1 MSIDTAPRGET
12 EGSGQ
17 APGSQGEGAMVE
29 VVAPTGG
36 GPVVALTHRQILLV
50 FSGLMLGMFLAALD
64 QTIVGTALPT
74 IVNSLHGLNHMS
86 WVVTAYLL
94 TSTISTPLYGKLS
107 DQFGRKGI
115 FQFAIV
121 IFLVGSAL
129 AGLSQNMM
137 QLIAFR
143 GIQGLGAGGL
153 MAMAMTII
161 ADVVSP
167 RERGRY
173 QGYFGATF
181 ALSSVAGPLLGGVFT
196 DNLSWR
202 WIFYIN
208 IPIGITALVVTS
220 VVLKLPF
227 RRQSHRID
235 FLGAGLMMVGITAAL
250 LVTVWGGTQYAWG
263 SSVIVGLGLLSV
275 VFIASF
281 IVWEHYAA
289 EPILP
294 PSLFHIGVFRTAST
308 VSFLLSM
315 VMFGA
320 IIYLPLYLQLVDGVS
335 AMVSGLLMIPLM
347 LGLLATSIVSGQIVT
362 RTGKYKPMPI
372 VGSILVIIGMWLLSH
387 LGLHTSHLT
396 MSFYVIVLGAGMG
409 MTMQIMIL
417 ATQNA
422 VPTDSIGTGTAAV
435 TFFRS
440 LGGAFGTSLF
450 GAIFIA
456 GLSHW
461 IPILAPGAAAAGVHV
476 HGSFSMSPS
485 ELHAL
490 PPHMQYGILD
500 SFVRSLHTVFLVGVP
515 IALVMLVVSLFLK
528 QLPLRSKSGLER
540 PSEDLAMS
548 MGEVGS
554 SDAEI
559 DEGVLDGSMAA
570 GTVPDDG
577 VFGHGLSIG

>member
-1 MSIDTAPRGET
+1 MSIDASPKDDAGPTGDAMTTVDAG
-12 EGSGQ
+12 
-17 APGSQGEGAMVE
+17 PGSAD
-29 VVAPTGG
+29 ADASA

-181 ALSSVAGPLLGGVFT
+181 ALSSIAGPLLGGVFT
-196 DNLSWR
+196 SYLSWR
-202 WIFYIN
+202 WIFYVN
-208 IPIGITALVVTS
+208 IPIGIVALVVTS
-220 VVLKLPF
+220 AVLKLPF

-235 FLGAGLMMVGITAAL
+235 FLGAGLMMIGVTAAL

-263 SSVIVGLGLLSV
+263 SPVIIGMGLVSA

-281 IVWEHYAA
+281 IVWEHHAP

-294 PSLFHIGVFRTAST
+294 PSLFRIGVFRTAST

-335 AMVSGLLMIPLM
+335 IMVSGLLMIPLM
-347 LGLLATSIVSGQIVT
+347 LGLLASSIVSGQIVT
-362 RTGKYKPMPI
+362 RTGKYKPMPVI
-372 VGSILVIIGMWLLSH
+372 GSVLVIIGMWLLSH

-396 MSFYVIVLGAGMG
+396 MSAYVLVLGAGMG

-422 VPTDSIGTGTAAV
+422 VPSDSIGTGTAAV

-450 GAIFIA
+450 GAVFIA

-461 IPILAPGAAAAGVHV
+461 IPILAPEATAAGVHV
-476 HGSFSMSPS
+476 NGNFSMSPS

-490 PPHMQYGILD
+490 PPHLQYGILD
-500 SFVRSLHTVFLVGVP
+500 SFVRSLHTVFLIGVP
-515 IALVMLVVSLFLK
+515 IAVVMLGVTLLLK
-528 QLPLRSKSGLER
+528 QLPLRSMSGLQR

-554 SDAEI
+554 ADAEM
-559 DEGVLDGSMAA
+559 DEGVI
-570 GTVPDDG
+570 
-577 VFGHGLSIG
+577 GHGLSIG

>member
-1 MSIDTAPRGET
+1 MSVDAAP
-12 EGSGQ
+12 EGGAAGP
-17 APGSQGEGAMVE
+17 APDGRPA
-29 VVAPTGG
+29 VAAPPGRPDG
-36 GPVVALTHRQILLV
+36 GPVAALTHRQIMLV
-50 FSGLMLGMFLAALD
+50 FSGLLLGMFLAALD

-121 IFLVGSAL
+121 VFLVGSAL
-129 AGLSQNMM
+129 AGLSQNMG

-153 MAMAMTII
+153 MAMGMTII

-196 DNLSWR
+196 DDLSWR

-208 IPIGITALVVTS
+208 LPIGIVALVVTS
-220 VVLKLPF
+220 AVLKLPF

-235 FLGAGLMMVGITAAL
+235 FLGAGLMMVGVTAAL
-250 LVTVWGGTQYAWG
+250 LVTVWGGTQYAWA
-263 SSVIVGLGLLSV
+263 SPVIVVMGVVSV
-275 VFIASF
+275 CFVAAF
-281 IVWEHYAA
+281 IVWEHHAA

-294 PSLFHIGVFRTAST
+294 PSLFHIGVVRTAST
-308 VSFLLSM
+308 VSFLLSV
-315 VMFGA
+315 VMYGA

-335 AMVSGLLMIPLM
+335 ATVSGLLMIPLM
-347 LGLLATSIVSGQIVT
+347 VGLLISSISSGQIVT
-362 RTGKYKPMPI
+362 RTGIYKPMPI
-372 VGSILVIIGMWLLSH
+372 VGSVLVIIAMWLLSH

-396 MSFYVIVLGAGMG
+396 MSLYVLVLGAGLG
-409 MTMQIMIL
+409 MCMQVMVL
-417 ATQNA
+417 VTQNA
-422 VPTDSIGTGTAAV
+422 VPVTSIGTGTATV

-440 LGGAFGTSLF
+440 LGGAFGTALF

-461 IPILAPGAAAAGVHV
+461 ISVLVPGAAAAGIHV
-476 HGSFSMSPS
+476 HGSFSMSRT
-485 ELHAL
+485 ELHSF
-490 PPHMQYGILD
+490 PPRVQYGILD

-515 IALVMLVVSLFLK
+515 IAVAMLVATLFLK
-528 QLPLRSKSGLER
+528 QLPLRSSSGLER

-554 SDAEI
+554 ADAEI
-559 DEGVLDGSMAA
+559 DEGFVDG
-570 GTVPDDG
+570 
-577 VFGHGLSIG
+577 GLPVG

>member
-1 MSIDTAPRGET
+1 MSIDASTHKDAGSTGDLDRADTPLPGEFLPPGVGAD
-12 EGSGQ
+12 GS
-17 APGSQGEGAMVE
+17 
-29 VVAPTGG
+29 
-36 GPVVALTHRQILLV
+36 VVALTHRQILLV

-121 IFLVGSAL
+121 VFLVGSAL
-129 AGLSQNMM
+129 AGLSQNMFE
-137 QLIAFR
+137 LIAFR

-181 ALSSVAGPLLGGVFT
+181 ALSSIAGPLLGGVFT
-196 DNLSWR
+196 SYLSWR

-208 IPIGITALVVTS
+208 IPIGIVALVVTS
-220 VVLKLPF
+220 AVLKLPF

-235 FLGAGLMMVGITAAL
+235 FLGAGLMMVGVTAAL
-250 LVTVWGGTQYAWG
+250 LVTVWGGTQYAW
-263 SSVIVGLGLLSV
+263 SSPVIIGMGLTSV
-275 VFIASF
+275 AFIGTF
-281 IVWEHYAA
+281 IVWEHYAS

-294 PSLFHIGVFRTAST
+294 PSLFRIGVFRTAST

-335 AMVSGLLMIPLM
+335 IMVSGLLMVPLM
-347 LGLLATSIVSGQIVT
+347 LGLLASSIVSGQIVS
-362 RTGKYKPMPI
+362 RTGKYKAMPI
-372 VGSILVIIGMWLLSH
+372 VGSILVIIGMWLLSN
-387 LGLHTSHLT
+387 LGLHTPHLT
-396 MSFYVIVLGAGMG
+396 MSLYVIVLGSGMG

-450 GAIFIA
+450 GAVFIA
-456 GLSHW
+456 GLAHW
-461 IPILAPGAAAAGVHV
+461 IPRLVPGAAATHIHV
-476 HGSFSMSPS
+476 NGSFSMSPA
-485 ELHAL
+485 ELHAF
-490 PPHMQYGILD
+490 PPEVQHGILD

-515 IALVMLVVSLFLK
+515 IAVVMFVGTLFLK
-528 QLPLRSKSGLER
+528 QLPLRSASGLQR
-540 PSEDLAMS
+540 PSEDLAMA

-554 SDAEI
+554 ADAEI
-559 DEGVLDGSMAA
+559 DEGVLGGS
-570 GTVPDDG
+570 VPLG
-577 VFGHGLSIG
+577 

>member
-1 MSIDTAPRGET
+1 MTIDIAPKGDAGNT
-12 EGSGQ
+12 EGRD
-17 APGSQGEGAMVE
+17 PGELATAGS
-29 VVAPTGG
+29 TGSDPG
-36 GPVVALTHRQILLV
+36 GPVLALTHRQIMMV

-121 IFLVGSAL
+121 VFLIGSAL
-129 AGLSQNMM
+129 AGLSQNMT

-153 MAMAMTII
+153 MAMAFTII

-173 QGYFGATF
+173 QAYFGATF
-181 ALSSVAGPLLGGVFT
+181 AVSTVAGPLLGGIFT
-196 DNLSWR
+196 EHLSWR

-208 IPIGITALVVTS
+208 LPIGIVALVVTS
-220 VVLKLPF
+220 AVLKLPF

-235 FLGAGLMMVGITAAL
+235 FLGAGLMTVGVTAAL

-263 SSVIVGLGLLSV
+263 SSLIIGIGLVSAI
-275 VFIASF
+275 FIGAF

-294 PSLFHIGVFRTAST
+294 PSLFRIGVFRTAST
-308 VSFLLSM
+308 VTFLLSM

-335 AMVSGLLMIPLM
+335 PTVSGLLMIPMM
-347 LGLLATSIVSGQIVT
+347 LGLLISSIVSGQIVT
-362 RTGKYKPMPI
+362 RTGVYKPMPI
-372 VGSILVIIGMWLLSH
+372 VGSAMVIIGMWLLSH

-396 MSFYVIVLGAGMG
+396 MSLYLIVLGAGMG

-422 VPTDSIGTGTAAV
+422 VPSDSIGTGTAAV

-440 LGGAFGTSLF
+440 LGGAFGSSLF

-456 GLSHW
+456 GLSRW
-461 IPILAPGAAAAGVHV
+461 IPVLVPGAAASGIHV
-476 HGSFSMSPS
+476 HGNFAMSPA
-485 ELHAL
+485 ELHSF
-490 PPHMQYGILD
+490 PPHVRYGILD
-500 SFVRSLHTVFLVGVP
+500 AFVRSLHTVFLVGVP
-515 IALVMLVVSLFLK
+515 IAFGMFVAALFLK
-528 QLPLRSKSGLER
+528 QLPLRSTSGLER

-548 MGEVGS
+548 MAEVGS
-554 SDAEI
+554 ADAEM
-559 DEGVLDGSMAA
+559 DAA
-570 GTVPDDG
+570 GFNVAD
-577 VFGHGLSIG
+577 HGRGLQVS

>member
-1 MSIDTAPRGET
+1 MSIETPTHGNEGLDGIPPVTDGGLATAVPVT
-12 EGSGQ
+12 
-17 APGSQGEGAMVE
+17 
-29 VVAPTGG
+29 
-36 GPVVALTHRQILLV
+36 GPVVALTHRQILIV

-74 IVNSLHGLNHMS
+74 IVNSLHGLNHIS

-107 DQFGRKGI
+107 DQFGRKGL
-115 FQFAIV
+115 FQLAIV
-121 IFLVGSAL
+121 IFLVGSVL
-129 AGLSQNMM
+129 SGISQNMG

-153 MAMAMTII
+153 MALAMTII

-208 IPIGITALVVTS
+208 VPIGIVALVVTS
-220 VVLKLPF
+220 AVLKLPF
-227 RRQSHRID
+227 RRQSHQID
-235 FLGAGLMMVGITAAL
+235 FVGAGLMLCGVVAAL

-263 SSVIVGLGLLSV
+263 SPTIIGLAVAAV
-275 VFIASF
+275 VLIGVFV
-281 IVWEHYAA
+281 VWEHHAP
-289 EPILP
+289 EPLLP
-294 PSLFHIGVFRTAST
+294 PSLFRIGIFRVASI
-308 VSFLLSM
+308 VSFLLAM

-335 AMVSGLLMIPLM
+335 AMVSGLLLIPLM
-347 LGLLATSIVSGQIVT
+347 LGLLAASILSGQVVS
-362 RTGKYKPMPI
+362 RTGHYKTFPV
-372 VGSILVIIGMWLLSH
+372 VGSALVVMGMWLLSD
-387 LGLHTSHLT
+387 LGLNTSHLT
-396 MSFYVIVLGAGMG
+396 MSLYVIVLGAGMG
-409 MTMQIMIL
+409 MTMQVMVL

-422 VPTDSIGTGTAAV
+422 VPATQIGTGTAAV

-450 GAIFIA
+450 GAVFIA
-456 GLSHW
+456 GLTHW
-461 IPILAPGAAAAGVHV
+461 IPLLVPGGAGTSIHV
-476 HGSFSMSPS
+476 NGSFSMSPT
-485 ELHAL
+485 ELHAF
-490 PPHMQYGILD
+490 PVAVQHGILE
-500 SFVRSLHTVFLVGVP
+500 SFVRSLHTMFLVGVP
-515 IALVMLVVSLFLK
+515 LALVMLGTSLLLK
-528 QLPLRSKSGLER
+528 QVKLRTDSGLER

-548 MGEVGS
+548 DAAGGAG
-554 SDAEI
+554 DAEY
-559 DEGVLDGSMAA
+559 DEAVAEGRLPLG
-570 GTVPDDG
+570 
-577 VFGHGLSIG
+577 

>member
-1 MSIDTAPRGET
+1 MTIDAEPERHTDGQPGDAAAPPTPEAVPAVLAADDDQG
-12 EGSGQ
+12 
-17 APGSQGEGAMVE
+17 AP
-29 VVAPTGG
+29 PDGG
-36 GPVVALTHRQILLV
+36 GPVVALSHRQIMII

-121 IFLVGSAL
+121 VFLVGSAL
-129 AGLSQNMM
+129 AGLSQNML

-143 GIQGLGAGGL
+143 GVQGLGAGGL

-181 ALSSVAGPLLGGVFT
+181 ALSSIAGPLLGGLFT
-196 DNLSWR
+196 EHLSWR

-208 IPIGITALVVTS
+208 LPIGIVALVVTS

-235 FLGAGLMMVGITAAL
+235 YLGAGLMMVGVTAAL

-263 SSVIVGLGLLSV
+263 SPLIVGMLFVSAA
-275 VFIASF
+275 FIGTF
-281 IVWEHYAA
+281 VVWEHHAA

-294 PSLFHIGVFRTAST
+294 PSLFRIGVFRTAST

-335 AMVSGLLMIPLM
+335 PTVSGLLMVPLM
-347 LGLLATSIVSGQIVT
+347 LGLLASSIASGQIVT
-362 RTGKYKPMPI
+362 RTGVYKPMPI
-372 VGSILVIIGMWLLSH
+372 VGSTLVIIGMWLLSH
-387 LGLHTSHLT
+387 LGLHTSHLE
-396 MSFYVIVLGAGMG
+396 MSIYVIILGAGMG

-422 VPTDSIGTGTAAV
+422 VPSDAIGTGTAAV

-450 GAIFIA
+450 GAIFVA
-456 GLSHW
+456 GLTRW
-461 IPILAPGAAAAGVHV
+461 IPVLVPGAAAAGIHV
-476 HGSFSMSPS
+476 QGNFAMSPA
-485 ELHAL
+485 ELHAF
-490 PPHMQYGILD
+490 PPAMQHGILD

-515 IALVMLVVSLFLK
+515 IAVAMLVATLFLK
-528 QLPLRSKSGLER
+528 QLPLRSASGLER

-548 MGEVGS
+548 MGEVGA

-559 DEGVLDGSMAA
+559 DEGVID
-570 GTVPDDG
+570 
-577 VFGHGLSIG
+577 GLSIG

>member
-1 MSIDTAPRGET
+1 MTIDTVPLGDA
-12 EGSGQ
+12 GSAKGPVPVEI
-17 APGSQGEGAMVE
+17 AGAEAAVSDS
-29 VVAPTGG
+29 G
-36 GPVVALTHRQILLV
+36 GPVVALTHRQIMIV

-107 DQFGRKGI
+107 DQLGRKGI

-121 IFLVGSAL
+121 IFLIGSAL
-129 AGLSQNMM
+129 AGLSQNMT

-181 ALSSVAGPLLGGVFT
+181 ALSSVAGPLLGGIFT
-196 DNLSWR
+196 EQLSWR

-208 IPIGITALVVTS
+208 LPIGIVALVVTS
-220 VVLKLPF
+220 AVLKLPF

-235 FLGAGLMMVGITAAL
+235 FVGAGLMTVGVTAAL
-250 LVTVWGGTQYAWG
+250 LVTVWGGTQYPWG
-263 SSVIVGLGLLSV
+263 SSLIIGIGLLSA
-275 VFIASF
+275 VFIGAF

-294 PSLFHIGVFRTAST
+294 PSLFRIGVFRTAST

-335 AMVSGLLMIPLM
+335 PTVSGLLMVPLM
-347 LGLLATSIVSGQIVT
+347 LGLLVSSILSGQIVT
-362 RTGKYKPMPI
+362 RTGIYKPMPI
-372 VGSILVIIGMWLLSH
+372 VGSGMVIIGMWLLSH

-396 MSFYVIVLGAGMG
+396 MSLYVIVLGAGMG

-422 VPTDSIGTGTAAV
+422 VPSDSIGTGTAAV

-440 LGGAFGTSLF
+440 LGGAFGSSLF

-461 IPILAPGAAAAGVHV
+461 IPVLVPRAATAGIHV
-476 HGSFSMSPS
+476 HGNFAMSPA
-485 ELHAL
+485 ELHSF
-490 PPHMQYGILD
+490 PPHVQYGILD

-515 IALVMLVVSLFLK
+515 IACGMFVAALFLK
-528 QLPLRSKSGLER
+528 QLPLRSSSGLER

-554 SDAEI
+554 VDAE
-559 DEGVLDGSMAA
+559 LDVAGSN
-570 GTVPDDG
+570 DG
-577 VFGHGLSIG
+577 ARGRGLPVS

>member
-1 MSIDTAPRGET
+1 MSFDAAPRGDA
-12 EGSGQ
+12 GGPNGMD
-17 APGSQGEGAMVE
+17 A
-29 VVAPTGG
+29 VAPDPGTSAGVPDVGTVGG
-36 GPVVALTHRQILLV
+36 GPMVDLTHRQILV
-50 FSGLMLGMFLAALD
+50 IFSGLMLGMFLAALD

-129 AGLSQNMM
+129 AGLSQNMLE
-137 QLIAFR
+137 LIAFR

-181 ALSSVAGPLLGGVFT
+181 AVSSIAGPLLGGVFT
-196 DNLSWR
+196 TYLSWR

-208 IPIGITALVVTS
+208 LPIGIVALVVTS
-220 VVLKLPF
+220 AALKLPF

-235 FLGAGLMMVGITAAL
+235 FLGAGLMMVGVTAAL
-250 LVTVWGGTQYAWG
+250 LLTVWGGAQYPWA
-263 SSVIVGLGLLSV
+263 SPEIIGLGLVSTT
-275 VFIASF
+275 FIVTF

-294 PSLFHIGVFRTAST
+294 PSLFRIGVFRTSAT

-315 VMFGA
+315 IMFGA

-335 AMVSGLLMIPLM
+335 IMVSGLLMIPLM
-347 LGLLATSIVSGQIVT
+347 LGLLTSSIASGQIVSW
-362 RTGKYKPMPI
+362 TGKYKPMPI
-372 VGSILVIIGMWLLSH
+372 IGSVLVIIGMWLLSH
-387 LGLHTSHLT
+387 IGLHTPHLT
-396 MSFYVIVLGAGMG
+396 MSLYVIVLGAGMG
-409 MTMQIMIL
+409 MIMQIMIL

-422 VPTDSIGTGTAAV
+422 VPGNSIGTGTAAV
-435 TFFRS
+435 GFFRS

-450 GAIFIA
+450 GAVFIA

-461 IPILAPGAAAAGVHV
+461 IPILVPGAAAAGIHV
-476 HGSFSMSPS
+476 NGNFSMSPA
-485 ELHAL
+485 ELHAF
-490 PPHMQYGILD
+490 PAHVQYGILD
-500 SFVRSLHTVFLVGVP
+500 SFVRSLHTVFLIGVP
-515 IALVMLVVSLFLK
+515 IAMVMLVVTLFLK
-528 QLPLRSKSGLER
+528 QLPLRSASGLQR

-554 SDAEI
+554 SDAEM
-559 DEGVLDGSMAA
+559 DEGVLNDASLDEGAM
-570 GTVPDDG
+570 GRDV
-577 VFGHGLSIG
+577 SIG

>member
-1 MSIDTAPRGET
+1 MSIETPPRPTDEVTSASAGAAATAVP
-12 EGSGQ
+12 
-17 APGSQGEGAMVE
+17 GEG
-29 VVAPTGG
+29 
-36 GPVVALTHRQILLV
+36 LSHRQILIV

-74 IVNSLHGLNHMS
+74 IVNSLHGLNHIS

-107 DQFGRKGI
+107 DQLGRKGI

-121 IFLVGSAL
+121 IFLIGSVL
-129 AGLSQNMM
+129 SGFSQNMGE
-137 QLIAFR
+137 LIAFR
-143 GIQGLGAGGL
+143 GIQGIGAGGL

-167 RERGRY
+167 RDRGRY

-181 ALSSVAGPLLGGVFT
+181 ALASVAGPLLGGVFT

-208 IPIGITALVVTS
+208 VPIGIVALFVTS

-227 RRQSHRID
+227 RRQSHNID
-235 FLGAGLMMVGITAAL
+235 YLGAMLLMLAITATL
-250 LVTVWGGTQYAWG
+250 LVTVWGGTQYGWG
-263 SSVIVGLGLLSV
+263 SSTIIILAIAAV
-275 VFIASF
+275 VLVTAFILWERKAS
-281 IVWEHYAA
+281 

-294 PSLFHIGVFRTAST
+294 PSLFRVGIFRVSAG
-308 VSFLLSM
+308 VSFLLSI

-335 AMVSGLLMIPLM
+335 AMVSGLLLVPMM
-347 LGLLATSIVSGQIVT
+347 VGLLVTSIASGQIVT
-362 RTGKYKPMPI
+362 RTGRYKIFPI
-372 VGSILVIIGMWLLSH
+372 AGSVLMVIGMWLLSQ

-396 MSFYVIVLGAGMG
+396 MSLYVIVLGAGMG
-409 MTMQIMIL
+409 MTMQIMVL

-422 VPTDSIGTGTAAV
+422 VAPTQIGTATAAV

-456 GLSHW
+456 GLGHW
-461 IPILAPGAAAAGVHV
+461 IPLLVPGAVSKSIHV
-476 HGSFSMSPS
+476 SGSFSMSPTR
-485 ELHAL
+485 LHTFPVAVQ
-490 PPHMQYGILD
+490 HGILE
-500 SFVRSLHTVFLVGVP
+500 SFVRSLHTMFLVGVP
-515 IALVMLVVSLFLK
+515 VAAATFALTLFLREMK
-528 QLPLRSKSGLER
+528 LRTNSGLER
-540 PSEDLAMS
+540 PIEDVAMA
-548 MGEVGS
+548 GGAPGS
-554 SDAEI
+554 ADAEI
-559 DEGVLDGSMAA
+559 DQGVVGS
-570 GTVPDDG
+570 G
-577 VFGHGLSIG
+577 VIIG